1 MSNFKN
7 RLKIIKDENGYRERI
22 SLYSAQDTI
31 VRVEGK
37 SVTNFAS
44 NNYLSLANNKSL
56 KGSFKNFIEKY
67 GIGSGSSPL
76 ISGYNKEYKK
86 LELYISKLLGF
97 ESTLITN
104 SGYLANVGLL
114 NAISE
119 RETTVFQDRLNHNSI
134 IESSRLSRT
143 NLIRY
148 KHLDYEDLL
157 SKITKAKS
165 ATKIIYTDS
174 VFSMTGEKADIVALS
189 NIAKKT
195 KSLLFVDDAHGFGVL
210 RLDKKRFPSCV
221 SNINLKKVKIDA
233 YIATFGKAIGTH
245 GAFISGSK
253 DIIELL
259 IQKSKPYIYSTAL
272 PPAIIATTLESI
284 KMIKR
289 DLSLI
294 TNLTNN
300 IRYFQEYSFKK
311 KLKVNVSDTAIQ
323 TLKIGNPKSVI
334 NICKKAMKQ
343 GIFIQGI
350 RYPTVPKDN
359 DLIRINL
366 CSGHT
371 KKQIQSLI
379 EFLIKIQE

>member
-7 RLKIIKDENGYRERI
+7 RLKIIKDENRYRERI

-134 IESSRLSRT
+134 I
-143 NLIRY
+143 
-148 KHLDYEDLL
+148 
-157 SKITKAKS
+157 
-165 ATKIIYTDS
+165 
-174 VFSMTGEKADIVALS
+174 
-189 NIAKKT
+189 
-195 KSLLFVDDAHGFGVL
+195 
-210 RLDKKRFPSCV
+210 
-221 SNINLKKVKIDA
+221 
-233 YIATFGKAIGTH
+233 
-245 GAFISGSK
+245 
-253 DIIELL
+253 
-259 IQKSKPYIYSTAL
+259 
-272 PPAIIATTLESI
+272 
-284 KMIKR
+284 
-289 DLSLI
+289 
-294 TNLTNN
+294 
-300 IRYFQEYSFKK
+300 
-311 KLKVNVSDTAIQ
+311 
-323 TLKIGNPKSVI
+323 
-334 NICKKAMKQ
+334 
-343 GIFIQGI
+343 
-350 RYPTVPKDN
+350 
-359 DLIRINL
+359 
-366 CSGHT
+366 
-371 KKQIQSLI
+371 
-379 EFLIKIQE
+379 

>member
-7 RLKIIKDENGYRERI
+7 RLKIIKDENRYRERI

-56 KGSFKNFIEKY
+56 KGIFKNFIEKY

-174 VFSMTGEKADIVALS
+174 VLV
-189 NIAKKT
+189 
-195 KSLLFVDDAHGFGVL
+195 
-210 RLDKKRFPSCV
+210 
-221 SNINLKKVKIDA
+221 
-233 YIATFGKAIGTH
+233 
-245 GAFISGSK
+245 
-253 DIIELL
+253 
-259 IQKSKPYIYSTAL
+259 
-272 PPAIIATTLESI
+272 
-284 KMIKR
+284 
-289 DLSLI
+289 
-294 TNLTNN
+294 
-300 IRYFQEYSFKK
+300 
-311 KLKVNVSDTAIQ
+311 
-323 TLKIGNPKSVI
+323 
-334 NICKKAMKQ
+334 
-343 GIFIQGI
+343 
-350 RYPTVPKDN
+350 
-359 DLIRINL
+359 
-366 CSGHT
+366 
-371 KKQIQSLI
+371 
-379 EFLIKIQE
+379 